1 MCLCSHCL
9 QICIVVWDTWH
20 HYLQWIQVLNT
31 VQKYLCVREITW
43 HFNSWHQVFHT
54 KRFSLAANLRYGMHT
69 FYADLSL
76 ANKFSE
82 HEQWAELYNDE
93 ELRLASEETMSPVC
107 NELGSSVILKGIFPC
122 GLCCGMLISQGNTGR
137 DLLLV
142 FPKIQLGYRNH
153 TQNPKIVGLN
163 VMLKHKEVSVISFGK
178 YDWCRTD

>member
-1 MCLCSHCL
+1 
-9 QICIVVWDTWH
+9 
-20 HYLQWIQVLNT
+20 
-31 VQKYLCVREITW
+31 
-43 HFNSWHQVFHT
+43 
-54 KRFSLAANLRYGMHT
+54 MHT

-107 NELGSSVILKGIFPC
+107 NELGSSVILKGIFPG
-122 GLCCGMLISQGNTGR
+122 GLCCGMLFSQGNTGR

-142 FPKIQLGYRNH
+142 FPKIQLGCRNR

-163 VMLKHKEVSVISFGK
+163 VRLKHNEVSVISFGK
-178 YDWCRTD
+178 CD

>member
-1 MCLCSHCL
+1 
-9 QICIVVWDTWH
+9 
-20 HYLQWIQVLNT
+20 
-31 VQKYLCVREITW
+31 
-43 HFNSWHQVFHT
+43 
-54 KRFSLAANLRYGMHT
+54 MHT

-93 ELRLASEETMSPVC
+93 GLRLASEETMSPVC

-142 FPKIQLGYRNH
+142 FSKIQLGYRNH

-163 VMLKHKEVSVISFGK
+163 VMLKHNEVSGISFGK
-178 YDWCRTD
+178 YD